1 MKKVLIVIETLT
13 GGGAEKVLLDILK
26 NLDNKKYLIDV
37 FLLSKKGVYLEAVS
51 KCVNNL
57 DGLSLRNTKY
67 DKNIIFRKINSLYL
81 KIRNWLFLNG
91 YIYRIK
97 NEYDIEIAFLEGKST
112 QYISNRKNNAKKVA
126 WVHIDL
132 EKHRILD
139 SEVEKRAYNNI
150 DNIICVSKDSKK
162 SVLNLYPEVISKTR
176 VIYNPIPKEDI
187 RAKSM
192 EEIIDNKKV
201 TLVTVG
207 RLTQQKGYDI
217 LLKAHKKLIDEGLDY
232 NLQILGEGGLE
243 AEFKSYI
250 EENNLTNNTEM
261 LGFKRNPYPYIKAAD
276 VFVVSSRFEGFSLV
290 LAEAIVLEKATIST
304 KCVGPSEILDN
315 GKYGEMVATE
325 DVDSLAEA
333 MKKLIGDKELRNKY
347 EQLARE
353 RASFFDDEKIMKEI
367 EDLLDDRKN

>member
-162 SVLNLYPEVISKTR
+162 SVLNLYPEVINKTR

-187 RAKSM
+187 RVKSM
-192 EEIIDNKKV
+192 EEIINNKKV

-243 AEFKSYI
+243 VEFKSYI

-276 VFVVSSRFEGFSLV
+276 IYVMSSRFEGFPLV
-290 LAEAIVLEKATIST
+290 LCEAVVLEKAIIAT
-304 KCVGPSEILDN
+304 KCTGPSEILDN
-315 GKYGEMVATE
+315 GKYGEMVAAE
-325 DVDSLAEA
+325 DVDALAEA